1 MSLMLGL
8 IYGRDEREKLS
19 LLTLDI
25 FISSLAGGG
34 GGQNEMKGRVARVSP
49 LLP

>member
-34 GGQNEMKGRVARVSP
+34 QNEMKGRVARVSP

>member
-34 GGQNEMKGRVARVSP
+34 GQNEMKGRVARVSP